1 MAEKVGEIYY
11 DVTLDTGKFIS
22 KQREVQR
29 LAEQTGQ
36 SLENS
41 GRGGARGMDAATKSA
56 NALTA
61 SLRQVAAAA
70 SMYSSASYLIAQSD
84 AYTKLTAQLKLAT
97 ANTAQLATA
106 QAAVIAI
113 AQESQVDLSGV
124 GMLYARITSSTKELG
139 LSQETVG
146 NITRSVALALK
157 VSGSSAAESASAT
170 LQLSQAFASG
180 TLRGDEFN
188 SVNEAAP
195 RLMLALADGIGIPV
209 GALRKMA
216 EAGLITS
223 EVMAKALPSALAS
236 LEKEAKQIQ
245 TISGAFQQLKNEAT
259 LFIGQTSEQSG
270 AVKLLTGTIGLL
282 ADNLTLLAGVM
293 GTVAAVKLAVY
304 LQGVATSAM
313 QSIASNSALTAS
325 TLATAQA
332 NATASASTLAL
343 AAARVNELRASV
355 ASASGATALAITVN
369 GLVPAQARA
378 AAAAEA
384 HAASL
389 VALSVAQRAAST
401 TATIL
406 SGSMRLLGGP
416 IGVITTILG
425 LGATAWSIWG
435 DSAESASKQASDA
448 VKESHDQVVR
458 RLDEQNKKLRERIA
472 LAKQGNKAAAAEGGP
487 EAERLAGLLS
497 NINDIKS
504 KGAAATD
511 TERRDL
517 IELEGQYL
525 ELNATLRTRRD
536 LDKEIKDIGEA
547 KSATEWMKKYATETE
562 KANAEVAKAKKELG
576 SAFTP
581 ELEQRIRG
589 KIDKPKKEKKP
600 FDQAKY
606 LADQQAKA
614 ASAWDKIDIDEAESV
629 RKNDAHLKAKEISEA
644 THSASLK
651 AIREEAAK
659 NRRELSQSELDR
671 LVQDI
676 MTEERLQDEANARR
690 RQKEEQQARA
700 EMEARQLIADAAG
713 DPVEKIRLEEEAKLA
728 AQQAAYDQQLISL
741 QMFEDAKSAIQSK
754 ARADEQAIQ
763 EANNVMSVQLA
774 GKMADDVFSVLTKAG
789 KDRTALGKAL
799 FLASKA
805 LAVAEIIINTEV
817 AATKA
822 GAQLGIFGIPMATMI
837 RAQGYASAGMVAGMA
852 VADAVGGRAYG
863 GPVSADSLYR
873 VNERGAPEM
882 FTAANG
888 SQYMMP
894 TANGRVTA
902 ADKVGG
908 GSPVVNVV
916 VNNTAPG
923 TTATATYDD
932 QSRTVSIAVTEVANQ
947 IRTNTGPVWSAMRGA
962 TNVQARM

>member
-1 MAEKVGEIYY
+1 MADKVGEIYY

-61 SLRQVAAAA
+61 SLRQAAAAA

-97 ANTAQLATA
+97 ANTTQLATA
-106 QAAVIAI
+106 QAAVISI

-157 VSGSSAAESASAT
+157 VSGASAAESASAT

-355 ASASGATALAITVN
+355 ASSSGATALAITVN

-389 VALSVAQRAAST
+389 VALSAAQRAAST

-435 DSAESASKQASDA
+435 NSAESASKQASDA

-487 EAERLAGLLS
+487 ESERLAGLLS

-659 NRRELSQSELDR
+659 NRRELSQSELDS

-741 QMFEDAKSAIQSK
+741 DLFQKAKTAIETQAAREREDAAY
-754 ARADEQAIQ
+754 
-763 EANNVMSVQLA
+763 
-774 GKMADDVFSVLTKAG
+774 
-789 KDRTALGKAL
+789 TALQNQVSSASNAFGSIADITRGFAGEQNGIYRAMFAVSKGFAIAESIIKIQQGIANAAAL
-799 FLASKA
+799 PFPANIPA
-805 LAVAEIIINTEV
+805 MATV
-817 AATKA
+817 AASTA
-822 GAQLGIFGIPMATMI
+822 SIVSTISGTNFG
-837 RAQGYASAGMVAGMA
+837 
-852 VADAVGGRAYG
+852 GGRQYG

-873 VNERGAPEM
+873 VNEKGAPEM
-882 FTAANG
+882 FTASNG
-888 SQYMMP
+888 SQYMLP
-894 TANGRVTA
+894 TTNGKVTA

-908 GSPVVNVV
+908 GAPSVNIV

-923 TTATATYDD
+923 TVASASYDD